1 MKRTSIVIQSGSHLG
16 SITYMLGDLRHV
28 INSIS
33 ELQFFFLI
41 NENNSIHLLRFLEVL
56 SIILIM

>member
-1 MKRTSIVIQSGSHLG
+1 MKGTSIVIQSGSHLG

-33 ELQFFFLI
+33 ELQFFF
-41 NENNSIHLLRFLEVL
+41 
-56 SIILIM
+56 